1 MFTNMH
7 WTDKVVNHITTK
19 IFFFKPSQLLYIL
32 NYNLIV
38 GITMNDKI
46 ILGLPKGSL
55 NNVKRGN
62 TYQLFVD
69 AGYEVKGYE
78 PGDESYE
85 IDILNDEDIVAFITR
100 PQSTPVELNRG
111 MVDIAIV
118 GEDWV
123 KEESVLRQTNTVKI
137 GDLDYGKTRLIVAV
151 PKEAPYDNLSD
162 FFRANKDRK
171 TPILCFTEYPNLTRK
186 FIMENEVYQE
196 LYGDAVPFV
205 QVRGLTDGDNEMV
218 QVINSDGAT
227 EVYIAKGADFIVDNT
242 QTGSSLRKAG
252 LKEIETILHS
262 SAGLYASEKCSE
274 EKLAK
279 AQMIYEQL
287 LGAIT
292 AKKYF
297 DVKFNIANTK
307 IEEVSNYLIDNKLCA
322 DEPTITPGSDF
333 SQINV
338 LIPKAKFPEMVDAI
352 KGFEA
357 TSIIR
362 NDLKQLVE

>member
-1 MFTNMH
+1 M
-7 WTDKVVNHITTK
+7 KE
-19 IFFFKPSQLLYIL
+19 
-32 NYNLIV
+32 
-38 GITMNDKI
+38 KI

-55 NNVKRGN
+55 NNVNRGN
-62 TYQLFVD
+62 THQLFVD
-69 AGYEVKGYE
+69 AGYDVQGYE

-85 IDILNDEDIVAFITR
+85 ITISNDSEIVAYLTR

-123 KEESVLRQTNTVKI
+123 KEESVLRDNDITKI

-151 PKEAPYDNLSD
+151 PNDSPYNSLSD
-162 FFRANKDRK
+162 FFKANKDRK

-186 FIMENEVYQE
+186 HIMENEVYQE
-196 LYGDAVPFV
+196 IYGDSVPFV

-227 EVYIAKGADFIVDNT
+227 EVYIAKGADLIVDNT
-242 QTGSSLRKAG
+242 QTGSSLKKAG
-252 LKEIETILHS
+252 LKELETILHS
-262 SAGLYASEKCSE
+262 SAGLYAGVSCTGEKMG
-274 EKLAK
+274 K
-279 AQMIYEQL
+279 AQMIFKQL
-287 LGAIT
+287 YGAIT
-292 AKKYF
+292 AKRYF
-297 DVKFNIANTK
+297 DVKFNISNSK
-307 IEEVSNYLIDNKLCA
+307 IEDVSNYLIENKLCA

-338 LIPKAKFPEMVDAI
+338 LIPKAKFPEMIDAI
-352 KGFEA
+352 KGFDA

-362 NDLKQLVE
+362 NDLKQLIE

>member
-1 MFTNMH
+1 M
-7 WTDKVVNHITTK
+7 K
-19 IFFFKPSQLLYIL
+19 
-32 NYNLIV
+32 
-38 GITMNDKI
+38 DKI

-62 TYQLFVD
+62 THQLFVD
-69 AGYEVKGYE
+69 AGYEVRGYE

-85 IDILNDEDIVAFITR
+85 IDIINDEDIIAYLTR

-123 KEESVLRQTNTVKI
+123 KEESVLRDNEIVKI

-151 PKEAPYDNLSD
+151 PNDCSYQNLTE

-186 FIMENEVYQE
+186 HIMENEGYQE
-196 LYGDAVPFV
+196 IFGDAIPFV

-227 EVYIAKGADFIVDNT
+227 EVYIAKGADLIVDNT

-252 LKEIETILHS
+252 LKELETILHS
-262 SAGLYASEKCSE
+262 SAGLYAGVNCTGEKM
-274 EKLAK
+274 EKAK
-279 AQMIYEQL
+279 IIYEQL
-287 LGAIT
+287 FGAIT
-292 AKKYF
+292 AKDYF
-297 DVKFNIANTK
+297 DVKFNIANSK
-307 IEEVSNYLIDNKLCA
+307 IAEVSDFLVENKLCA
-322 DEPTITPGSDF
+322 DEPTINEGSKF

-338 LIPKAKFPEMVDAI
+338 LIPKSKFPEMIDVI
-352 KGFEA
+352 KGFDA

-362 NDLKQLVE
+362 NDLKQLIK

>member
-1 MFTNMH
+1 
-7 WTDKVVNHITTK
+7 
-19 IFFFKPSQLLYIL
+19 
-32 NYNLIV
+32 
-38 GITMNDKI
+38 MNEKI

-55 NNVKRGN
+55 NNVNRGN

-69 AGYEVKGYE
+69 AGYEVRGYE
-78 PGDESYE
+78 PGNESYE
-85 IDILNDEDIVAFITR
+85 INILNDDDIVAFLTR

-118 GEDWV
+118 GEDWI

-137 GDLDYGKTRLIVAV
+137 GDLDYGQTRLIVAV
-151 PKEAPYDNLSD
+151 PKDSPYNSLSELLM
-162 FFRANKDRK
+162 ANRDRK

-186 FIMENEVYQE
+186 FIMENDAYQE
-196 LYGDAVPFV
+196 IYGDAVPFV

-227 EVYIAKGADFIVDNT
+227 EVYIAKGADLIVDNT

-262 SAGLYASEKCSE
+262 SAGLYAGVSCTGEKME
-274 EKLAK
+274 K
-279 AQMIYEQL
+279 AQMIYKQL
-287 LGAIT
+287 FGAIT

-297 DVKFNIANTK
+297 DVKFNIANSK
-307 IEEVSNYLIDNKLCA
+307 IEEVSKYLIENKLCA
-322 DEPTITPGSDF
+322 DEPTLTPGSDF

-338 LIPKAKFPEMVDAI
+338 LIPKAKFPEMIDAI
-352 KGFEA
+352 KGFDA

>member
-1 MFTNMH
+1 
-7 WTDKVVNHITTK
+7 
-19 IFFFKPSQLLYIL
+19 
-32 NYNLIV
+32 
-38 GITMNDKI
+38 MNEKI

-55 NNVKRGN
+55 NNVNRGN

-69 AGYEVKGYE
+69 AGYEVGGYE
-78 PGDESYE
+78 PGNESYE
-85 IDILNDEDIVAFITR
+85 INIQNDEEIKAFLTR

-123 KEESVLRQTNTVKI
+123 KEESVLMENNITKI
-137 GDLDYGKTRLIVAV
+137 GDLDYGQTRLIVAV
-151 PKEAPYDNLSD
+151 PNESPYESLSD
-162 FFRANKDRK
+162 LFRANKDRK
-171 TPILCFTEYPNLTRK
+171 TPIMCFTEYPNLTRK

-196 LYGDAVPFV
+196 IYGDAVPFV

-262 SAGLYASEKCSE
+262 SAGLYAGVSCTGEKME
-274 EKLAK
+274 K
-279 AQMIYEQL
+279 AQMICKQL
-287 LGAIT
+287 FGAIT
-292 AKKYF
+292 AKRYF
-297 DVKFNIANTK
+297 DVKFNIANDK
-307 IEEVSNYLIDNKLCA
+307 IEDVSNYLIDNKLCA
-322 DEPTITPGSDF
+322 DEPTLTPGSDF

-338 LIPKAKFPEMVDAI
+338 LIPKSKFPEMIDAI
-352 KGFEA
+352 KGFNA

-362 NDLKQLVE
+362 NDLKQLVK

>member
-1 MFTNMH
+1 MH
-7 WTDKVVNHITTK
+7 WIDKVVRHITTNFS
-19 IFFFKPSQLLYIL
+19 FFSSKLLYIL
-32 NYNLIV
+32 MNNLIL
-38 GITMNDKI
+38 GSNMNDKI

-85 IDILNDEDIVAFITR
+85 IEILNDEEIIAFLTR

-111 MVDIAIV
+111 IIDIAIV

-123 KEESVLRQTNTVKI
+123 KEESVLRKTNTVKI

-151 PKEAPYDNLSD
+151 PKDSPYNSLSD
-162 FFRANKDRK
+162 LFRANKDRK

-196 LYGDAVPFV
+196 IYGDAVPFV

-227 EVYIAKGADFIVDNT
+227 EVYIAKGADLIVDNT

-262 SAGLYASEKCSE
+262 SAGLYAGVSCTGEKFD
-274 EKLAK
+274 KAK
-279 AQMIYEQL
+279 MIYEQL

-297 DVKFNIANTK
+297 DVKFNIANNK
-307 IEEVSNYLIDNKLCA
+307 IEDVSSYLTENKLCA

-338 LIPKAKFPEMVDAI
+338 LIPKSKFPEMVDAI
-352 KGFEA
+352 KGFDA

-362 NDLKQLVE
+362 NDLKQLIE

>member
-1 MFTNMH
+1 MT
-7 WTDKVVNHITTK
+7 
-19 IFFFKPSQLLYIL
+19 
-32 NYNLIV
+32 
-38 GITMNDKI
+38 KI

-62 TYQLFVD
+62 THQLFVD
-69 AGYEVKGYE
+69 AGYEVGGYE

-85 IDILNDEDIVAFITR
+85 ISILNDEDIVAFLTR

-123 KEESVLRQTNTVKI
+123 KEESVLRDNKITKI

-151 PKEAPYDNLSD
+151 PNDAPYENLTEL
-162 FFRANKDRK
+162 FRANKDRK

-186 FIMENEVYQE
+186 HIMENEGYQE
-196 LYGDAVPFV
+196 IFGDSVPFV

-242 QTGSSLRKAG
+242 QTGSSLKKAG
-252 LKEIETILHS
+252 LKELETILHS
-262 SAGLYASEKCSE
+262 SAGLYAGVSCVGEKMD
-274 EKLAK
+274 KAK
-279 AQMIYEQL
+279 MIFKQL
-287 LGAIT
+287 FGAIT
-292 AKKYF
+292 AKDYF
-297 DVKFNIANTK
+297 DVKFNVNNDKLDAAHDFLVK
-307 IEEVSNYLIDNKLCA
+307 EKLCA
-322 DEPTITPGSDF
+322 DEPTITAGADF

-338 LIPKAKFPEMVDAI
+338 LIPKSRFPEMIEGIRQFD
-352 KGFEA
+352 A

-362 NDLKQLVE
+362 NDLKQLIK